1 MFDDW
6 KPEDAEGAPFS
17 DRSSPNPFQPVSYA
31 DRLRSQPVHAG
42 RSRAPLPPLRP
53 GQPYGYEDSTEESWL
68 SPPSSLPPFNVPRA
82 APFPEALPPYSPY
95 PPPIGEPFSASV
107 TEEASFAPPV
117 DSPVA
122 LPPYLQKRPALRAN
136 GSPLSSQAY
145 PPPPADRGNAAP
157 SPFSPAAVSE
167 PQPAPRAEETAA
179 SGEDGASVPPSS
191 AAPRRRR
198 RALRHAQES
207 DASPDDS
214 LDGAASRPAES
225 AFPSPPP
232 VNGETA
238 ASEPAGGDAVSSEVF
253 PSETA
258 GRSEPFPGF
267 AGGNSFPA
275 PRPSPPFAVD
285 SPNFSWPGPSREDDE
300 PFQETALDSGR
311 FQSESGEAC
320 PYRGEPFVTDEIAAF
335 FGSVP
340 DGDAPPR
347 QADAFYADESRP
359 YSPPPAGVYRQR
371 SPFEEAPAR
380 TVPAGTPP
388 PSPSAARQTAH
399 GRPPVRPWRVASLA
413 AAAAMLLFCAI
424 VGGRIV
430 VKLAQNECEMKEV
443 RSAYLER
450 EGVGLQSGAS
460 RVDLPPPG
468 ETFTPTATPAVAI
481 TPTPTPVIPINEN
494 AIQSLNQR
502 DNSAVE
508 EAVPVTPTPPARTK
522 AASYAD
528 NPLRNVV
535 ESMRAL
541 HGEYPDVVARLEISG
556 VLDEVVAQRNN
567 TYYLTH
573 NYRGGASEA
582 GAVFVDESCSI
593 QKPPENLLL
602 RGQSSVEGKVFA
614 PLWQYQ
620 TGGQSFASSAATLS
634 LTTLYEEQRYVLFAV
649 IVADS
654 DPKKSGY
661 FNYASH
667 PTFATDEAMLS
678 YVQSAQEH
686 SLYRFNVDV
695 AASDR
700 LLTLATLG
708 SADGRCLVLLYR
720 MIRPG
725 EAL

>member
-53 GQPYGYEDSTEESWL
+53 GQPYGYGASAEESWL
-68 SPPSSLPPFNVPRA
+68 SPPSSLPPFNVPEA

-95 PPPIGEPFSASV
+95 PPPMGEAFPAPA

-117 DSPVA
+117 DPPVA
-122 LPPYLQKRPALRAN
+122 LPPYLQKRPALRAS
-136 GSPLSSQAY
+136 GSPRSSQACS
-145 PPPPADRGNAAP
+145 PPPADRGSAAP
-157 SPFSPAAVSE
+157 SPFSPPAVSE
-167 PQPAPRAEETAA
+167 PQPAPQAEGTAA
-179 SGEDGASVPPSS
+179 SGEGGASGPPSS
-191 AAPRRRR
+191 GAPRRRR
-198 RALRHAQES
+198 RALRHAQELAAPP
-207 DASPDDS
+207 DASLDD
-214 LDGAASRPAES
+214 AASRPAES
-225 AFPSPPP
+225 AFPSPPLGI
-232 VNGETA
+232 GEAA
-238 ASEPAGGDAVSSEVF
+238 ASEPAGGDAVSSNAF
-253 PSETA
+253 PSEAA

-267 AGGNSFPA
+267 AGGSSFPA
-275 PRPSPPFAVD
+275 PRPSPPFAAGSRD
-285 SPNFSWPGPSREDDE
+285 FSWPAPPREDDE
-300 PFQETALDSGR
+300 PFQETTLDSGR
-311 FQSESGEAC
+311 FQSESGEAR

-347 QADAFYADESRP
+347 QADAFYADGSQP
-359 YSPPPAGVYRQR
+359 YSLPQPSVCRQR
-371 SPFEEAPAR
+371 SPFDGSSDRPAPAG
-380 TVPAGTPP
+380 APP
-388 PSPSAARQTAH
+388 PSSSAARQTAQ

-430 VKLAQNECEMKEV
+430 VNLAQNEREMKEV

-468 ETFTPTATPAVAI
+468 ETFTPTATPAMAV
-481 TPTPTPVIPINEN
+481 TSTPTPVIPINEN

-502 DNSAVE
+502 DTSAIE
-508 EAVPVTPTPPARTK
+508 EAAPVTPTPPARTR

-541 HGEYPDVVARLEISG
+541 HEEYPDVVARLEISG

-602 RGQSSVEGKVFA
+602 RGQSAVEGKVFA

-634 LTTLYEEQRYVLFAV
+634 LTTLYEERRYVLFAV

-667 PTFATDEAMLS
+667 PTFDTDEAMLS

-708 SADGRCLVLLYR
+708 SADGRCLVLLFR